1 MSKRPVK
8 IRRQQRR
15 IQALF
20 KFFNFPPSRSR
31 CQAALRKCRKIA
43 PRLWS
48 SIWSHAE
55 ATINAFP
62 QLILGLF
69 WVVYYHGF
77 VLEKK
82 PRDKI
87 TNLKCP
93 ISAKRLGWYTT
104 WTLGFWTLPSL
115 IILEEGELTMRLVSL
130 PVKLGF
136 FLHNINE
143 NTHIPLKKQFI
154 FWMEFTY
161 IMWEKCITHFFG
173 RKNQALVLI
182 TLSRFR
188 HKIVQ
193 WRL

>member
-69 WVVYYHGF
+69 WVVYYLTCF
-77 VLEKK
+77 CPWKK

-115 IILEEGELTMRLVSL
+115 IILEEVELTMRLVSL

-136 FLHNINE
+136 FCTI
-143 NTHIPLKKQFI
+143 
-154 FWMEFTY
+154 
-161 IMWEKCITHFFG
+161 
-173 RKNQALVLI
+173 
-182 TLSRFR
+182 
-188 HKIVQ
+188 
-193 WRL
+193 